1 MSEEN
6 VEIRAGMRWYGQFP
20 YPLREG
26 PSMKRI
32 LVVVFATLVLALGLS
47 ASASAATA
55 NDHASCAGL
64 AGANRAQ
71 DPGAEASVVHDVIAG
86 GVPPGATFGGFAHFH
101 DGSAEVCLA

>member
-1 MSEEN
+1 
-6 VEIRAGMRWYGQFP
+6 
-20 YPLREG
+20 
-26 PSMKRI
+26 MKRI
-32 LVVVFATLVLALGLS
+32 FVVVFATLVLALGLS

-64 AGANRAQ
+64 AGASRAQ